1 MIQARKNLSFCTG
14 ATGRGVLNTLSEMAA
29 EDSESSRRDVID
41 RILASARRNIEEH
54 GILGLRVADVAE
66 QAFSSVTQIYR
77 YFGNR
82 DGLLARVLGDIYE
95 EYLDSGLEWVME
107 NLSQQDPLTVEGIV
121 ASLPS
126 PTDPRIRRNQEVRL
140 QILAAAVNNEPL
152 RERLEEITVRHHDE
166 WNEALDYAISR
177 LAPGTSFDRRVFMI
191 GLTMQM
197 GYYRTL
203 MSEKGFSEEEYRRY
217 LLDKLTN

>member
-1 MIQARKNLSFCTG
+1 MIEPGDHPLPSS
-14 ATGRGVLNTLSEMAA
+14 TLWCMRNQSG
-29 EDSESSRRDVID
+29 DSQPGDVVE
-41 RILASARRNIEEH
+41 RILASARKNIEER

-66 QAFSSVTQIYR
+66 QAFSSITQIYR

-95 EYLDSGLEWVME
+95 EFLNDGVEWVME
-107 NLSQQDPLTVEGIV
+107 NLANHEMLTVETIV

-126 PTDPRIRRNQEVRL
+126 PTDPALVRNQAVRL

-152 RERLEEITVRHHDE
+152 RSRLEEITVRHME
-166 WNEALDYAISR
+166 NWNEAMDFAQSR
-177 LAPGTSFDRRVFMI
+177 MAPGATFDRRVFMI
-191 GLTMQM
+191 GLSMQM

-203 MSEKGFSEEEYRRY
+203 MGEKGFTEDEYRSY
-217 LLDKLTN
+217 LIEKLSI

>member
-1 MIQARKNLSFCTG
+1 M
-14 ATGRGVLNTLSEMAA
+14 NTLSAM
-29 EDSESSRRDVID
+29 SSNGADQPRNDVRND
-41 RILASARRNIEEH
+41 VVERILVSARQNIEEH

-95 EYLDSGLEWVME
+95 EFLRSGLEWVME
-107 NLSQQDPLTVEGIV
+107 TLSRLDPLTVEGVV

-126 PTDPRIRRNQEVRL
+126 PTDPRLRKNQEVRL

-152 RERLEEITVRHHDE
+152 RERLEEITVRHLDE
-166 WNEALDYAISR
+166 WEDAIDFVVSR
-177 LAPGTSFDRRVFMI
+177 LEPGTRFDRRVFMI
-191 GLTMQM
+191 GLAMQM

-203 MSEKGFSEEEYRRY
+203 MGEKGFTEEDYRRY
-217 LLDKLTN
+217 LLDKFTS

>member
-1 MIQARKNLSFCTG
+1 MASTG
-14 ATGRGVLNTLSEMAA
+14 IEQPRN
-29 EDSESSRRDVID
+29 DVVD
-41 RILASARRNIEEH
+41 RILTSARQNIEEH

-95 EYLDSGLEWVME
+95 EFLRSGLEWVME
-107 NLSQQDPLTVEGIV
+107 NLSRQDPLTVQGIV
-121 ASLPS
+121 DSLPS
-126 PTDPRIRRNQEVRL
+126 PTEPRSRKNQEVRL

-152 RERLEEITVRHHDE
+152 RDRLEEITVRHHDE
-166 WNEALDYAISR
+166 WNEALDYAESR
-177 LAPGTSFDRRVFMI
+177 LEPGTGFDRRVFMI

-203 MSEKGFSEEEYRRY
+203 MGEKGFTEEDYRRY
-217 LLDKLTN
+217 LLDKLTS